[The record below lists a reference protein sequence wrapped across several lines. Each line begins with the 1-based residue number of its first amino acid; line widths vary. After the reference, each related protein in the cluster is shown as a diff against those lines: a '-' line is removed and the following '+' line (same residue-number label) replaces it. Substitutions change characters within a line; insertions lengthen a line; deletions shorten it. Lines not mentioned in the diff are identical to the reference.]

1 MPPVRLGFMEYSEP
15 AEWPALR
22 CFLDDREDGVF
33 SGLKT
38 DRARGSFL
46 AGRVLAKTLAGDLM
60 GIPPKEVR
68 IRVDEAGKPEVDR
81 DGSGGPGDSVG
92 PRGSGRSGGAE
103 KSVFI
108 SITHS
113 GGWAACACSCA
124 AVGLDIER
132 RCEGRNWRA
141 VAELCFHPEERE
153 DLMRISD
160 AREGSR
166 QFHRLWTVK
175 EACIKARGLT
185 VWDIGQLP
193 RIRPRAEGEAGMP
206 DALCFEPLPDLFCSI
221 YAPGGVDYRECDV
234 RSNFTGAE
242 AGTRINAFA
251 SSEKRFY
258 SV

>member
-15 AEWPALR
+15 AEWSAGR
-22 CFLDDREDGVF
+22 CFLDDREDRVF

-38 DRARGSFL
+38 DWARGSFTAGRILAKSL
-46 AGRVLAKTLAGDLM
+46 AGSLM
-60 GIPPKEVR
+60 GIPPRDVR
-68 IRVDEAGKPEVDR
+68 IRVDEAGRPEVDWE
-81 DGSGGPGDSVG
+81 GPGDSGRPVG
-92 PRGSGRSGGAE
+92 SE

-113 GGWAACACSCA
+113 GGWAACACSSA
-124 AVGLDIER
+124 PVGLDIER
-132 RCEGRNWRA
+132 RCEGRSWQA
-141 VAELCFHPEERE
+141 VAELYFHPEERE

-175 EACIKARGLT
+175 EACIKAHGLT
-185 VWDIGQLP
+185 VWDIGRLP
-193 RIRPRAEGEAGMP
+193 RIRPRVEGEAGMP
-206 DALCFEPLPDLFCSI
+206 DALCFEPLPDLFCGL
-221 YAPGGVDYRECDV
+221 YAPGGVDYRECDA
-234 RSNFTGAE
+234 RCDFTAAE
-242 AGTRINAFA
+242 SRIDAFA